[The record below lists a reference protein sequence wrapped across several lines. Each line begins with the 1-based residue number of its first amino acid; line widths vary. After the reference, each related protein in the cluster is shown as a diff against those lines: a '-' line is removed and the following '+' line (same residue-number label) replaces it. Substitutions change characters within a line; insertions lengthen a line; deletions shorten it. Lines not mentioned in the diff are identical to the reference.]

1 MVSDVKFVLIC
12 MHACMW
18 HMYAYMYMDFMF
30 AYNRIGKLGCLGNGG
45 YSWFW
50 LRKGLLWVISLFF
63 GGSTGKKLVAALCF
77 IWCLWGIWVNDLS
90 FLWLEHSKLWLSNAW
105 LVLFYRFCYLKF
117 LFLICVDLWILLFY
131 SCSGVDFKI
140 KLLTVGGKRLKL
152 TIWDTGNGWTYV
164 IVGYLWPL

>member
-1 MVSDVKFVLIC
+1 MPWQWRLFVVLIKERS
-12 MHACMW
+12 ALSYFSVFW
-18 HMYAYMYMDFMF
+18 GV
-30 AYNRIGKLGCLGNGG
+30 NREEISSG
-45 YSWFW
+45 
-50 LRKGLLWVISLFF
+50 SLFYMMLM
-63 GGSTGKKLVAALCF
+63 G
-77 IWCLWGIWVNDLS
+77 NLS
-90 FLWLEHSKLWLSNAW
+90 EGLAFLWLEHSKLWLSNAW

-164 IVGYLWPL
+164 IVGYLWPF

>member
-1 MVSDVKFVLIC
+1 MPWQWRLFVVLIKERS
-12 MHACMW
+12 ALSYFSVFW
-18 HMYAYMYMDFMF
+18 GV
-30 AYNRIGKLGCLGNGG
+30 NREEISSG
-45 YSWFW
+45 
-50 LRKGLLWVISLFF
+50 SLFYMMLM
-63 GGSTGKKLVAALCF
+63 G
-77 IWCLWGIWVNDLS
+77 NLS
-90 FLWLEHSKLWLSNAW
+90 EGLAFLWLEHSKLWLSNAW